1 MSFTIYTAGDA
12 SFLEEVLNSVAMV
25 SGSGAIASVAA
36 VGALVTVIILGFR
49 SIMEGGKWI
58 RFEELLLGFIIYMI
72 SFYPT
77 TTALIE
83 DGYSGNV
90 HVVDNVPLGPV
101 VAGWAVSSIGYKLTK
116 IFETGYR
123 FTSHGSADSLHRFAE
138 PLEMLIMLR
147 SSSTNPALMS
157 SVNIN
162 LGPYA
167 DIRRSWENYF
177 KECTLVKVDL
187 GVTTANKLITSDF
200 REQIRFDSDIYGTR
214 LFLGPQGG
222 QDFTCADAYDHLQ
235 AAMLSGMQPNSH
247 YDQVLYGMLTRGTE
261 TDQWGAAQSAYA
273 KLEGA
278 TSEMLGV
285 GTDIQKY
292 MEATILQPVFEDAV
306 EGKYIDMLDTAAA
319 VAFRQSLVQR
329 NTQWAQEQSA
339 FMTVIR
345 PAMTFFEG
353 FVYAVTPMLAMLFVM
368 GRFGISLT
376 GKYLQVVFWVQLW
389 LPILSICNL
398 YIRNAADKQIKSLA
412 PTIEAQEALFSS
424 VYGINSVPEIMES
437 WLAVGSMLAAST
449 PMLAFFLV
457 SGSSY
462 AFTNI
467 AGRLGGQ
474 DHFDEKAVTPD
485 ATKVGA
491 ATNVAAGMNMSRG
504 GGQTASGSEGYIP
517 SVSVSDIYQNATQS
531 SAANYSEAQ
540 KGFTNSFQKA
550 FQSSVSEG
558 QQYQTIKSLADN
570 GAFSVQ
576 KTSGYNQ
583 SDVDSIAKK
592 HGVSADTVKS
602 HMAYAQAAITAG
614 LGVKTPGG
622 GLSLGASM
630 EAGMRD
636 EAKVSDSSSYTKDI
650 TSMAQ
655 SSLQS
660 GTGTTIIDQLA
671 DSFTESG
678 AQTFMSGITAS
689 QAETL
694 NESASNVQGTRLQ
707 HSVTTNNTEG
717 LQNTRQYKYN
727 EIGSLVHNA
736 GQGANLAAIIGNDRQ
751 MQETANNYAGMYE
764 SDAFGM
770 SQNTARPAAMF
781 AAIMDNGTVEQKVA
795 AANLLTG
802 LTAGDNTRV
811 AGEEGSVFSQAGDYQ
826 AAPTPQT
833 PTPTRVAGNDS
844 SVLNQGGDYQAPAP
858 TQGQSKQL
866 SLPMADTSSLAGV
879 DPSSVTPTSVRGV
892 QDRSGTEV
900 GQINP
905 DRSTYE
911 GKFQQGKEDN
921 IEQKNQDFALSNAR
935 EQLSESHENGPELFK
950 DHMSA
955 IPTLSGWAQ
964 NLAQEVVVGPM
975 VAAKII
981 QNTPPGQMPTN
992 AEVDSYKR
1000 ASYLEANQ
1008 GSGATQDF
1016 ITAMAPHLTSG
1027 QQAYLQEVRLGGD
1040 IASYKEAAYSQMR
1053 DEMGIRDEH
1062 GQIVRNAD
1070 GQARLN
1076 DADERDLAQITEI
1089 LDRNRTTNVGSAK
1102 QEAMSIGQY
1111 NAARFNLK

>member
-49 SIMEGGKWI
+49 SIMEGGKSI

-101 VAGWAVSSIGYKLTK
+101 VAGWAVSSVGYKLTK

-200 REQIRFDSDIYGTR
+200 REQIRFDSEIYGTR

-222 QDFTCADAYDHLQ
+222 QDFTCADAHDHLQ
-235 AAMLSGMQPNSH
+235 NAMLSGMQPNSH

-319 VAFRQSLVQR
+319 IAFRQSLVQR

-368 GRFGISLT
+368 GRFGISLA
-376 GKYLQVVFWVQLW
+376 GKYLQVIFWVQLW

-398 YIRNAADKQIKSLA
+398 YIRNAADKQLKSLA

-424 VYGINSVPEIMES
+424 VYGINSVPAIMES

-449 PMLAFFLV
+449 PMLAFFLI

-540 KGFTNSFQKA
+540 EGFTNSFQKA
-550 FQSSVSEG
+550 FQSSVGEG

-602 HMAYAQAAITAG
+602 HTAYAQAAISAG

-636 EAKVSDSSSYTKDI
+636 EARVSDSSSYTKDI
-650 TSMAQ
+650 TAMAQ

-660 GTGTTIIDQLA
+660 GTGTTVVDQLA

-707 HSVTTNNTEG
+707 HSATTSNTEG

-727 EIGSLVHNA
+727 EIGGLVHNA
-736 GQGANLAAIIGNDRQ
+736 GKGAELAAIIGNDRQ
-751 MQETANNYAGMYE
+751 MQEAANSHSAMYQ

-770 SQNTARPAAMF
+770 GENVARPAGEF
-781 AAIMDNGTVEQKVA
+781 AAIMEHGTAEQKVA
-795 AANLLTG
+795 AANVL
-802 LTAGDNTRV
+802 
-811 AGEEGSVFSQAGDYQ
+811 
-826 AAPTPQT
+826 
-833 PTPTRVAGNDS
+833 S
-844 SVLNQGGDYQAPAP
+844 SVTGGS
-858 TQGQSKQL
+858 GQVSG
-866 SLPMADTSSLAGV
+866 PIADTSSLAGV

-892 QDRSGTEV
+892 QDKSKTEV

-911 GKFQQGKEDN
+911 GKFKQGEEDN
-921 IEQKNQDFALSNAR
+921 KEQKSQDFALSNAR
-935 EQLSESHENGPELFK
+935 AQLSENHENGTELFK

-955 IPTLSGWAQ
+955 IPTTSGWAQ
-964 NLAQEVVVGPM
+964 NLAKEAAVGPM
-975 VAAKII
+975 VAAKIM
-981 QNTPPGQMPTN
+981 QNTPAGQMPSNT
-992 AEVDSYKR
+992 EIESYKR
-1000 ASYLEANQ
+1000 ASFLEANQ

-1016 ITAMAPHLTSG
+1016 RTAMAPHLTSG

-1040 IASYKEAAYSQMR
+1040 ISSYKEAAYSQMR
-1053 DEMGIRDEH
+1053 DEMGIKDEH

-1102 QEAMSIGQY
+1102 EEAMAVGQY